1 MTRKLLAFGLL
12 SALVVVFRKQLV
24 RVLTRTTGTWVG
36 TSE

>member
-1 MTRKLLAFGLL
+1 MTGKVLTLGLL
-12 SALVVVFRKQLV
+12 GALAVVLRKQLV